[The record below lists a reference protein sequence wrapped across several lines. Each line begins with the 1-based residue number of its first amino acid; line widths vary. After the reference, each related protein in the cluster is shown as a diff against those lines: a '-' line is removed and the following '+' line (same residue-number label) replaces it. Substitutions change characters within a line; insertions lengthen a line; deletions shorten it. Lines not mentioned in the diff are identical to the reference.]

1 MSEYISAVEAAEKW
15 NISRR
20 RVALL
25 CKTRRVQGASK
36 VGSYWII
43 PADAKKPSDPRRKS
57 GNNADKPP
65 DEVL

>member
-1 MSEYISAVEAAEKW
+1 MREYISVVEAAKNW

-25 CKTRRVQGASK
+25 CKTGRVPGASK
-36 VGSYWII
+36 VGNYWII
-43 PADAKKPSDPRRKS
+43 PADAKKPSDPRRKN

-65 DEVL
+65 NEG

>member
-1 MSEYISAVEAAEKW
+1 MSEYISVVEAARNW

-25 CKTRRVQGASK
+25 CKTGRVPGASK

-43 PADAKKPSDPRRKS
+43 PADAKKPSDPRRNK
-57 GNNADKPP
+57 NNNSYKPS